1 MARTISPLQRLL
13 DEFDID
19 PRDPE
24 IDRKLWK
31 ALAEKYHPAFRQK
44 RGRGRPAKT
53 EFDRI
58 AGMTVKEVDL
68 LHRIDELKQHYEENP
83 SKFKD
88 IYPKS
93 ALERAFTKVAEESG
107 WTHDK
112 LDKLYYPRRP
122 RKSRRKNTE

>member
-1 MARTISPLQRLL
+1 MARTRSPLQRLL

-31 ALAEKYHPAFRQK
+31 ALAEKYHPDLRKK

-58 AGMTVKEVDL
+58 AGMTENDVD
-68 LHRIDELKQHYEENP
+68 
-83 SKFKD
+83 
-88 IYPKS
+88 
-93 ALERAFTKVAEESG
+93 
-107 WTHDK
+107 
-112 LDKLYYPRRP
+112 
-122 RKSRRKNTE
+122 